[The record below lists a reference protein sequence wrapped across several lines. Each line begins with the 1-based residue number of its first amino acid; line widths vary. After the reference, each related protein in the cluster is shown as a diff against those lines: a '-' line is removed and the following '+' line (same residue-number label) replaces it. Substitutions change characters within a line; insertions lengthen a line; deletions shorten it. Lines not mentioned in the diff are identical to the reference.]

1 MSKQLILA
9 AAMTLFLAGGLY
21 AQEATKG
28 PAHGGP
34 VTVIVTHEVKEYASW
49 RKAFDADEF
58 NRKEAGFKVSGVYVD
73 VKNPNLVSIIGEF
86 PSAAAAEAF
95 TSSPKL
101 KEVMQKAGV
110 VGKPDVKVLTAKSK

>member
-9 AAMTLFLAGGLY
+9 AAMTLCLAAGLY

-28 PAHGGP
+28 PAHSGP
-34 VTVIVTHEVKEYASW
+34 VTVIVTHEVKEYTTW
-49 RKAFDADEF
+49 RKGFDADES
-58 NRKEAGFKVSGVYVD
+58 NRKQAGFKVSGVYAD

-95 TSSPKL
+95 ATSPKL

-110 VGKPDVKVLTAKSK
+110 IGKPDVKVLTAKSK